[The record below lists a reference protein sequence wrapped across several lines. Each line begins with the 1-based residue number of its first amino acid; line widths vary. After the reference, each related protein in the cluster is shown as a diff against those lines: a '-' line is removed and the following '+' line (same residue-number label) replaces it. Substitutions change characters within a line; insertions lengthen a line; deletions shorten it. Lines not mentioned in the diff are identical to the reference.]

1 LQANPAAAEEGDVL
15 YTEDIR
21 ENIMGSMR
29 MKKIGILASLIV
41 WWALVITPSAWS
53 ESGVAQGGQGL
64 LYGISAGVLAH
75 DVDNLWSGARRESGV
90 DLNVEIMLNR
100 PRLALPA
107 GVVRPNL
114 GVTVNDRGD
123 TSKLYAGLI
132 WEVDMSSGIFMNF
145 GVGAAL
151 HDGELEA
158 GRNDRKGLGS
168 RLLFRI
174 PIEIGYALS
183 RRHRLSV
190 AFAHVSNAYLAD
202 PNEGLDVLGV
212 RYGYRF

>member
-1 LQANPAAAEEGDVL
+1 M
-15 YTEDIR
+15 T
-21 ENIMGSMR
+21 
-29 MKKIGILASLIV
+29 MKKIGILSSLVIL
-41 WWALVITPSAWS
+41 WALIITPSAWS
-53 ESGVAQGGQGL
+53 DPKADQNGPSW
-64 LYGISAGVLAH
+64 LYVVSTGVLAH
-75 DVDNLWSGARRESGV
+75 DVDGLWSGSRREGGV
-90 DLNVEIMLNR
+90 DLNVEIILSR
-100 PRLALPA
+100 PNLALPT
-107 GVVRPNL
+107 GIVRPNF

-132 WEVDMSSGIFMNF
+132 WEVDTPSGIFMNV

-158 GRNDRKGLGS
+158 GRGGKKGLGS

-174 PIEIGYALS
+174 PMEVGYTLN
-183 RRHRLSV
+183 RRHRLSI

-202 PNEGLDVLGV
+202 PNEGLDTLGL

>member
-1 LQANPAAAEEGDVL
+1 M
-15 YTEDIR
+15 T
-21 ENIMGSMR
+21 
-29 MKKIGILASLIV
+29 MKKIGLLVSLIIL
-41 WWALVITPSAWS
+41 WALVVTPSAWS
-53 ESGVAQGGQGL
+53 ESGGAQNGSGW
-64 LYGISAGVLAH
+64 LYGVSAAVLAH
-75 DVDNLWSGARRESGV
+75 DVDNLWSGARKEGGV
-90 DLNVEIMLNR
+90 DLNVEVILNR
-100 PRLALPA
+100 PHLELPT
-107 GVVRPNL
+107 GSVRPNF

-123 TSKLYAGLI
+123 TSKFYVGLI
-132 WEVDMSSGIFMNF
+132 WEVDLPSGIFMSV

-158 GRNDRKGLGS
+158 GRGARKGLGS

-174 PIEIGYALS
+174 PIEVGYALS

-202 PNEGLDVLGV
+202 PNEGLDVLGL